1 MVLFFTCTINNSYRT
16 GKLIIMKHQQVRDF
30 FKEDYPRLYLL
41 SGSKV
46 TTQIDLNDKSQTGY
60 YKNVLA
66 ITWLT
71 INELENTRQKPY
83 KTIITGYYIDH
94 IAMKD
99 IRQKIGYCKNAT
111 NKKHNEALKS
121 FAETFKQEQI
131 KNKVY
136 PLLEFE

>member
-1 MVLFFTCTINNSYRT
+1 
-16 GKLIIMKHQQVRDF
+16 MKHQQVRNF
-30 FKEDYPRLYLL
+30 FKEDYPRLDLITGGGRVDQLTNL
-41 SGSKV
+41 SK
-46 TTQIDLNDKSQTGY
+46 NDRLVFYQSIFK
-60 YKNVLA
+60 L
-66 ITWLT
+66 TWLT

-94 IAMKD
+94 IEMKD